1 MAQVQGQVDARA
13 TVIAA
18 LAFILAVALMPAGA
32 YAAMAAA
39 WLLVATA
46 GALRGIAPL
55 TLARRGGIVFPF
67 VLAAIPLIFIR
78 TDEMIWEGFVGPLSL
93 HISGV
98 GLRIAL
104 SALLKAWISVQ
115 ASIVLVATA
124 DAPMIVVAL
133 RRMRLPDAIATSA
146 GLTIRY
152 LELLRDE
159 AQRML
164 RARAARSVSPVGVGG
179 ERVGGSIAWR
189 ARTTGNL
196 VGSLFLRA
204 YARAARVEEAAL
216 SRGATG
222 SLSSKT
228 LPTADR
234 HLGVKLL
241 GTIALL
247 LALSAFGQ
255 VVPRL

>member
-93 HISGV
+93 HEIG
-98 GLRIAL
+98 
-104 SALLKAWISVQ
+104 
-115 ASIVLVATA
+115 
-124 DAPMIVVAL
+124 
-133 RRMRLPDAIATSA
+133 
-146 GLTIRY
+146 
-152 LELLRDE
+152 
-159 AQRML
+159 
-164 RARAARSVSPVGVGG
+164 RAHV
-179 ERVGGSIAWR
+179 
-189 ARTTGNL
+189 
-196 VGSLFLRA
+196 
-204 YARAARVEEAAL
+204 
-216 SRGATG
+216 
-222 SLSSKT
+222 
-228 LPTADR
+228 
-234 HLGVKLL
+234 
-241 GTIALL
+241 
-247 LALSAFGQ
+247 
-255 VVPRL
+255 